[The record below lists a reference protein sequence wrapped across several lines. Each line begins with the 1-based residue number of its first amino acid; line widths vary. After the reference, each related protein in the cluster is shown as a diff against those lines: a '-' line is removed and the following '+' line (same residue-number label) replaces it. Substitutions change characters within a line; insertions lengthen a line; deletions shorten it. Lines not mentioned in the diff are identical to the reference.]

1 MEIPIDSRSCAS
13 FLRLF
18 LPCHEIWRSIPSSK
32 AFSMFPMCL
41 VVVSPGLNR
50 WTHHRWSK
58 QGWLRF
64 KRRKMWNSPWNSP
77 YLKLCYR
84 QSAMV
89 NTMSTSMLVYPRVYH
104 VISPC
109 PKTVCP
115 RESSL
120 ARKLCGKSAM
130 GQRLASQQ
138 SQSKSH
144 LTGQLRIMWV
154 KQCHV
159 YRPWLGMVNIPPI
172 KMVMTGGWFMKLF
185 YPH

>member
-1 MEIPIDSRSCAS
+1 MVNYGNSHWLQILCQFSPP
-13 FLRLF
+13 F

-109 PKTVCP
+109 PRLYVPVNPVWPGSCV
-115 RESSL
+115 
-120 ARKLCGKSAM
+120 GKVPWVNVWHPSN
-130 GQRLASQQ
+130 RNPN
-138 SQSKSH
+138 H
-144 LTGQLRIMWV
+144 IWLTNWE
-154 KQCHV
+154 
-159 YRPWLGMVNIPPI
+159 
-172 KMVMTGGWFMKLF
+172 
-185 YPH
+185 